1 MKAIAAY
8 IFMFSLVIIY
18 NQDIGDFCTSK
29 SISNRINDN
38 DNFAQDVTLA
48 HHEVASCASLNAYS
62 EDDISEIKQC
72 CYVKLKY
79 KLEGEKYTRK
89 GCQII
94 DSTEN
99 IDTQIDDFE
108 NSFQNRIISYYS
120 GLGNSDVE
128 IKDVEAS
135 IDCNS
140 NFIKYSVLLILLIL
154 F

>member
-1 MKAIAAY
+1 MKAIAAF
-8 IFMFSLVIIY
+8 IFLFSLVIIY

-29 SISNRINDN
+29 SISNRINED
-38 DNFAQDVTLA
+38 DNFSQDITLA
-48 HHEVASCASLNAYS
+48 HNNVASCASLNSYT
-62 EDDISEIKQC
+62 EDNNVIKQC

-89 GCQII
+89 GCHII
-94 DSTEN
+94 ESEEN
-99 IDTQIDDFE
+99 IDTQIDKFE
-108 NSFQNRIISYYS
+108 NSFQNTVTSYYN
-120 GLGNSDVE
+120 GLGNSNID

-140 NFIKYSVLLILLIL
+140 NFIKYSVLLILIIL

>member
-1 MKAIAAY
+1 MKALTAC
-8 IFMFSLVIIY
+8 IFLFSLVIIY

-29 SISNRINDN
+29 SISNQINDN

-48 HHEVASCASLNAYS
+48 HHEVASCASLNPYS
-62 EDDISEIKQC
+62 SDDSVVKQC

-89 GCQII
+89 GCEII
-94 DSTEN
+94 ESTEN
-99 IDTQIDDFE
+99 IDSQIDNFE
-108 NSFQNRIISYYS
+108 NSFQSRVISYFV
-120 GLGNSDVE
+120 GLGNSDVD

-140 NFIKYSVLLILLIL
+140 NFLQYSVLLILIIL
-154 F
+154 L